1 MSTLQAINSIITVAC
16 YLSSAF
22 FLAAIVKVF
31 IKTRNIQDAILYSII
46 MIPFVLRILRL
57 K

>member
-1 MSTLQAINSIITVAC
+1 MDTLQLLNSIITVAY
-16 YLSSAF
+16 YLCSAF
-22 FLAAIVKVF
+22 FLAAIIKVF
-31 IKTRNIQDAILYSII
+31 VKTHKVQDAVLYSVI